1 MNNFIIEILKKGD
14 FVMCSIT
21 RVFIHGLE
29 SSSKGNKGVFF
40 KNRYPEMIIED
51 YEGSLEKR
59 MTKLE
64 DILEGKSNI
73 ILVGSSFGGLMAA
86 LYAHRHPGSLK

>member
-1 MNNFIIEILKKGD
+1 
-14 FVMCSIT
+14 
-21 RVFIHGLE
+21 
-29 SSSKGNKGVFF
+29 
-40 KNRYPEMIIED
+40 MIIED

-86 LYAHRHPGSLK
+86 LYAHRHPGSLKYPRL